1 MPLLIGVDLA
11 VSAAPDPGGDEQ
23 PTTTTHASE
32 GTLVSAE
39 VVVGVSSK

>member
-1 MPLLIGVDLA
+1 MSLLIGIDLA
-11 VSAAPDPGGDEQ
+11 VLAAPDPGEGEH

-32 GTLVSAE
+32 GTLVNAE